1 MRKACHA
8 QEDDGGGG
16 TIDGADNDNGNGQ
29 MEKGAK
35 ASASKAFIL
44 SRLNPPFSTP
54 DFICAPSE

>member
-29 MEKGAK
+29 MEKGAT
-35 ASASKAFIL
+35 AHQRLLFSPGLIRRFQLLIL
-44 SRLNPPFSTP
+44 FVPLLNR
-54 DFICAPSE
+54 